1 MSKRSIKLLRIVSIS
16 SIVFLT
22 SIMLFFLTDVFTF
35 LENKSYDFRVRLF
48 ASSRAPSE
56 EIAVVVLDQDSLDW
70 AQREL
75 GWSWPW
81 PRSAYGDIVRFFDL
95 GDAYSVTFDVLYTE
109 PSVYGEDDDGDFAEA
124 AEDFGGV
131 VQTVFFSQQYG
142 NTDTWPEDTKESI
155 FMFGAKELD
164 SDIDIFNSTEKALFP
179 ISEIRQ
185 TAAML
190 GNITSVT
197 DSDGVIRR
205 YSFFDSFDGR
215 LIPSLALASCTAR
228 QDTVVSIKEDWKTYQ
243 KTNTTTLHPFNFS
256 IPGRATDRFLLRY
269 RSSIDSYIPYS
280 ARDILESYYAI
291 KSGDEP
297 LLEAES
303 FENNYVFFAFYAPGL
318 FDIGATPISTNYPG
332 AGVHITALDNLL
344 QNDFIIPVSL
354 INTIVL
360 MLLAS
365 VFACAIQQISFKASI
380 ICIPVGVLILSFYVC
395 YGYNIGYHIPYI
407 APMFALLLSFTVSLL
422 HSYNTEYKQ
431 KRFISSTFKQ
441 YLSPA
446 VIDKLVENP
455 DSVKLGGEL
464 KDLSIFF
471 SDIEGFTSIS
481 ETMSPE
487 SLTEFLN
494 EYLSAM
500 SDIILDSG
508 GTIDKYEGDAII
520 AFWNAPLNQ
529 NDHAK
534 RAIEAAVACQNKLT
548 KINTELAKKVG
559 KPIKMRIGIN
569 TGSAVVGNMGS
580 KSRFDYTMIG
590 DTVNLCAR
598 LEGLN
603 KQFGTFTMCSE
614 QNMKESIKAKTSLVF
629 RELGKVMV
637 VGKNDCITIYEPMSK
652 DDYNNNSLLFNTFSE
667 GLEHFYAGKL
677 TQAISVFETIQD
689 DDVVAK
695 KYIQKCM
702 ELLID
707 TDAIKDGIWRATA
720 K

>member
-1 MSKRSIKLLRIVSIS
+1 MN
-16 SIVFLT
+16 SIVKRTLRFLCISLSIVILITLLYTQT
-22 SIMLFFLTDVFTF
+22 SIFTF

-48 ASSRAPSE
+48 SNSGKPSE
-56 EIAVVVLDQDSLDW
+56 DITVVVLDQDSLDW
-70 AQREL
+70 AQNEL

-81 PRSAYGDIVRFFDL
+81 PRSAYGDIVRYFDL

-109 PSVYGEDDDGDFAEA
+109 SSVYGEADDEDFAQA
-124 AEDFGGV
+124 SKDFGGV
-131 VQTVFFSQQYG
+131 VQTVFFSDQYG
-142 NTDTWPEDTKESI
+142 NTDTWPVDTKGSKFYYGKRTNGIQEVSV
-155 FMFGAKELD
+155 
-164 SDIDIFNSTEKALFP
+164 STNALFP
-179 ISEIRQ
+179 ILEIRQ
-185 TAAML
+185 SASSI
-190 GNITSVT
+190 GSITSTT
-197 DSDGVIRR
+197 DTDGVIRK
-205 YSFFDSFDGR
+205 YTFFELFPEN
-215 LIPSLALASCTAR
+215 IVPSLALASLTGRDNERIELNYDVA
-228 QDTVVSIKEDWKTYQ
+228 ENKTYIGDDGI
-243 KTNTTTLHPFNFS
+243 T
-256 IPGRATDRFLLRY
+256 IPGTPYDEILLRY
-269 RSSIDSYIPYS
+269 RNSIDSYIPYS

-291 KSGDEP
+291 EKGQEP

-344 QNDFIIPVSL
+344 QNDFIVPLSIPIS
-354 INTIVL
+354 IL
-360 MLLAS
+360 MILLAS
-365 VFACAIQQISFKASI
+365 IFACIIQQVSFKASI
-380 ICIPVGVLILSFYVC
+380 VCVPLGILLLSAIA
-395 YGYNIGYHIPYI
+395 GIGYVRGFHIPYV
-407 APMFALLLSFTVSLL
+407 APLFALVFSFAVSLL
-422 HSYNTEYKQ
+422 VSYNTEYKQ

-446 VIDKLVENP
+446 VIDKLIENP

-481 ETMSPE
+481 ETMTPE
-487 SLTEFLN
+487 TLTEFLN

-500 SDIILDSG
+500 SDIILESG

-529 NDHAK
+529 DDHAK
-534 RAIEAAVACQNKLT
+534 RAIEAAVACQSKLEE
-548 KINTELAKKVG
+548 INTELEKRVG

-580 KSRFDYTMIG
+580 KNRFDYTMIG

-603 KQFGTFTMCSE
+603 KQFGTYTMCSE
-614 QNMKESIKAKTSLVF
+614 STMKKAVEDGTDLHF
-629 RELGKVMV
+629 RELARVMV
-637 VGKNDCITIYEPMSK
+637 VGKNEAIRVYEPMK
-652 DDYNNNSLLFNTFSE
+652 NAEYDKNSLQIKTFSE
-667 GLEHFYAGKL
+667 GLELFYKGNL
-677 TQAISVFETIQD
+677 TEAVSVFETIQGSD
-689 DDVVAK
+689 TVAK
-695 KYIQKCM
+695 KYIEKCM

-707 TDAIKDGIWRATA
+707 KDSIKDGIWRSRE